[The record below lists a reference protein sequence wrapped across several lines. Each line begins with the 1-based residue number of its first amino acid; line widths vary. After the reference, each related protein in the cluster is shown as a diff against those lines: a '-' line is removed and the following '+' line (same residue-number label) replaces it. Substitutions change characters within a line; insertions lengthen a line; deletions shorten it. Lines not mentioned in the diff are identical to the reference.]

1 MKKMIVTGKTI
12 DETIAA
18 GMEKWGVPAERIK
31 VNVIE
36 EPVKGLFGIIGS
48 RDAKVELELIV
59 DAIEEAENF
68 LKDVLEKMGI
78 DVRVE
83 VERKSDHVLFQM
95 YGSELG
101 IVIGRRGQTLDA
113 LQYLLNVIANRR
125 ADEYV
130 RIVLDGE
137 DFRKRRKETLENL
150 ALRLAKRAMRTGKE
164 IILEPMS
171 PQDRKIIHSVLQDH
185 ERVVTYSKGQEP
197 NRRIVID
204 VK

>member
-12 DETIAA
+12 EETIAA